1 METTVRAWLC
11 EHAECGR
18 VWLAKD
24 SIPPRLCS
32 GCKRTGWHKTASVRE
47 LIRESGVGLDARI
60 REVVLEVLSEHAAY
74 RAPVAPVGEVLP
86 PVKPDLAALRAIC
99 AGNIAP
105 VAVHVE
111 AVSQLPPCPHVEW
124 LEQEGESYACR
135 LSAGHRG
142 KCARGE
148 RIA

>member
-1 METTVRAWLC
+1 MAIESVSYTL
-11 EHAECGR
+11 R
-18 VWLAKD
+18 VPVDLRRLIEQAAK
-24 SIPPRLCS
+24 S
-32 GCKRTGWHKTASVRE
+32 GGVSTASLVVAA
-47 LIRESGVGLDARI
+47 LWLYLDRKPEPVA
-60 REVVLEVLSEHAAY
+60 VVS
-74 RAPVAPVGEVLP
+74 APVVVSALVGEVLP

>member
-1 METTVRAWLC
+1 MAIESVSYTL
-11 EHAECGR
+11 R
-18 VWLAKD
+18 VPVDLRRLIEQSAK
-24 SIPPRLCS
+24 S
-32 GCKRTGWHKTASVRE
+32 GGVSTASLVVAA
-47 LIRESGVGLDARI
+47 LWLYLDRKP
-60 REVVLEVLSEHAAY
+60 E
-74 RAPVAPVGEVLP
+74 PVALVSAPVGEVLPP

-135 LSAGHRG
+135 LSAGHKG

>member
-1 METTVRAWLC
+1 MAIESVSYTL
-11 EHAECGR
+11 R
-18 VWLAKD
+18 VPVDLRRLIEQSAK
-24 SIPPRLCS
+24 S
-32 GCKRTGWHKTASVRE
+32 GGVSTASLVVAA
-47 LIRESGVGLDARI
+47 LWLYLDRKP
-60 REVVLEVLSEHAAY
+60 E
-74 RAPVAPVGEVLP
+74 PVASTPVALVGEVLP
-86 PVKPDLAALRAIC
+86 TIKPDLAALRAIC

-105 VAVHVE
+105 VAMHVE

>member
-1 METTVRAWLC
+1 MAIESVSYTL
-11 EHAECGR
+11 R
-18 VWLAKD
+18 VPVDLRRLIEQAAK
-24 SIPPRLCS
+24 S
-32 GCKRTGWHKTASVRE
+32 GGVSTASLVVAA
-47 LIRESGVGLDARI
+47 LWSYLDRKP
-60 REVVLEVLSEHAAY
+60 E
-74 RAPVAPVGEVLP
+74 PVAVPEPVGEILP

-105 VAVHVE
+105 VAMQVDAVAPVE
-111 AVSQLPPCPHVEW
+111 PCPHIEW

-148 RIA
+148 QIA

>member
-1 METTVRAWLC
+1 MAIESVSYTL
-11 EHAECGR
+11 R
-18 VWLAKD
+18 VPVDLRRLIEQAAK
-24 SIPPRLCS
+24 S
-32 GCKRTGWHKTASVRE
+32 GGVSTASLVVAA
-47 LIRESGVGLDARI
+47 LWLYLDRKPEPVA
-60 REVVLEVLSEHAAY
+60 VVS
-74 RAPVAPVGEVLP
+74 APVGEVLP

-105 VAVHVE
+105 VAMQVDAASPVE
-111 AVSQLPPCPHVEW
+111 PCPHVEW

>member
-1 METTVRAWLC
+1 MATPKVLYAVRIPVDLKRLMEQA
-11 EHAECGR
+11 
-18 VWLAKD
+18 AK
-24 SIPPRLCS
+24 S
-32 GCKRTGWHKTASVRE
+32 GGVSTASLVVAACW
-47 LIRESGVGLDARI
+47 SYLDRKP
-60 REVVLEVLSEHAAY
+60 
-74 RAPVAPVGEVLP
+74 APVAVPEPVSEPVGEVLP